1 MKRGLPKRFVIDN
14 GAAYRAH
21 SLQGICGRCSIQIIY
36 CRPYAPEG
44 KGKLERWHRTLRDQF
59 LTELPRNKTLSLSE
73 INSLLWAWIDQI
85 YHTQAHSGLEG
96 KTPLSVWQQGLK
108 AVQPLG
114 PLALQLDEIF
124 YHRIPRKVRKDATV
138 SYLGQRFEVPYEL
151 SRHPVLLVV
160 DPQQQQVLFVE
171 SEAGERLG
179 QATPLDLSA
188 NQHRKRRKSEAA
200 SPSEH
205 GASSQLSDSVVTQA
219 LEQQHSKLSLAPST
233 PRHTPENRENTENTE
248 DINDV

>member
-1 MKRGLPKRFVIDN
+1 MVEHP
-14 GAAYRAH
+14 
-21 SLQGICGRCSIQIIY
+21 
-36 CRPYAPEG
+36 
-44 KGKLERWHRTLRDQF
+44 
-59 LTELPRNKTLSLSE
+59 SE

-85 YHTQAHSGLEG
+85 YHLQAHSGLEG
-96 KTPLSVWQQGLK
+96 KTPLSVWQQGLA

-124 YHRIPRKVRKDATV
+124 YHRIPRKVRKDGSV
-138 SYLGQRFEVPYEL
+138 SYLGQRFEVPYEW
-151 SRHPVLLVV
+151 SSHQVLLVV
-160 DPQQQQVLFVE
+160 DPHQQQVLFVE

-205 GASSQLSDSVVTQA
+205 GVSGPLSDSVVTQA
-219 LEQQHSKLSLAPST
+219 LEQQHSQLSLTAST
-233 PRHTPENRENTENTE
+233 PKLTPENTGNRENKE
-248 DINDV
+248 DNSDV